1 MMYINFDDVNKFDF
15 AKVVF
20 TTKEL
25 DMSLFDDRKKLCE
38 DLNFNFDKLT
48 YNKQVHGNNV
58 VVIDKN
64 NIGNIQEADG
74 IITNIADVPIM
85 VFVADCVSIAFIDVK
100 NKVIGC
106 VHAGWRGTYKEI
118 SSIIINKMKT
128 IYNSKVENIKCI
140 IGPAIGSCCY
150 EVSYDLIEKFNTKF
164 TNLNENLYTIKD
176 EKYYLNLFKINEFVL
191 INNGIKKE
199 NIFNPNLCTYCDENR
214 FHSYRREN
222 TTSKRMAMVM
232 QIL

>member
-1 MMYINFDDVNKFDF
+1 MYIDFDDVNKCNFVK
-15 AKVVF
+15 ATF

-25 DMSLFDDRKKLCE
+25 DMSLLDDRKKLCK
-38 DLNFNFDKLT
+38 DLNFNFDNLT
-48 YNKQVHGNNV
+48 YNKQVHGNDV
-58 VVIDKN
+58 TIVGVN
-64 NIGNIQEADG
+64 NIGNIEEADG

-85 VFVADCVSIAFIDVK
+85 VFVADCVSIAFIDIE

-106 VHAGWRGTYKEI
+106 AHAGWRGTYKEI

-128 IYNSKVENIKCI
+128 IFKSKVENIKCI

-150 EVSYDLIEKFNTKF
+150 EVSYDLVEKFNTKF
-164 TNLNENLYTIKD
+164 TNSNESLYIIKD
-176 EKYYLNLFKINEFVL
+176 EKYYLDLFKINEFIL
-191 INNGIKKE
+191 MKNGIKRE
-199 NIFNPNLCTYCDENR
+199 NIFNSNLCTYCNENT

>member
-1 MMYINFDDVNKFDF
+1 MMYIDFDSANECDF

-25 DMSLFDDRKKLCE
+25 DMSIFDDRKKICK
-38 DLNFNFDKLT
+38 DLNFDFDNLT

-58 VVIDKN
+58 VIVDKN
-64 NIGNIQEADG
+64 NIGNIEEADG
-74 IITNIADVPIM
+74 IMTNIAGVPIM
-85 VFVADCVSIAFIDVK
+85 VFVADCVSIAFIDVE

-106 VHAGWRGTYKEI
+106 VHAGWRGTYEEI
-118 SSIIINKMKT
+118 STNIINKMKT
-128 IYNSKVENIKCI
+128 IFKSKDENIKCI

-150 EVSYDLIEKFNTKF
+150 EVSYDLVEKFNIKF
-164 TNLNENLYTIKD
+164 TNSNEKIYIMKD
-176 EKYYLNLFKINEFVL
+176 EKYYLDLFKINEYIL
-191 INNGIKKE
+191 IKNGIKRE
-199 NIFNPNLCTYCDENR
+199 NIFNPNLCTYCDENT

-222 TTSKRMAMVM
+222 TTSKRMGMVM

>member
-1 MMYINFDDVNKFDF
+1 MMYINFNDVNKYDF
-15 AKVVF
+15 TKVVF

-25 DMSLFDDRKKLCE
+25 DMSVLDDKKKLCE
-38 DLNFNFDKLT
+38 DQNFNFDNLT

-58 VVIDKN
+58 VIVDEH
-64 NIGNIQEADG
+64 NIGNIREADG
-74 IITNIADVPIM
+74 IITNIPNVPIM
-85 VFVADCVSIAFIDVK
+85 VFVADCVSIAFIDVE

-106 VHAGWRGTYKEI
+106 AHAGWRGTYEEI
-118 SSIIINKMKT
+118 SSIVIYKMKT
-128 IYNSKVENIKCI
+128 IFKSKSENIKCI

-150 EVSYDLIEKFNTKF
+150 EVSYDLVEKFNTKF
-164 TNLNENLYTIKD
+164 TNLNDNLYIIKD
-176 EKYYLNLFKINEFVL
+176 EKYYLDLFNINEFIL
-191 INNGIKKE
+191 MKNGIKRE
-199 NIFNPNLCTYCDENR
+199 NIFNPKLCTHCDENT

>member
-1 MMYINFDDVNKFDF
+1 MMYIDFDSDNKVDF

-25 DMSLFDDRKKLCE
+25 DMSVLDDKKSLCE
-38 DLNFNFDKLT
+38 DLNLNFENLT
-48 YNKQVHGNNV
+48 YNKQVHGND
-58 VVIDKN
+58 VVIVDKN

-74 IITNIADVPIM
+74 IITNIGDVPIM
-85 VFVADCVSIAFIDVK
+85 VFVADCVSIAFIDIE
-100 NKVIGC
+100 NKVIAC
-106 VHAGWRGTYKEI
+106 AHAGWRGTYKEI
-118 SSIIINKMKT
+118 ASIVIHKMKN
-128 IYNSKVENIKCI
+128 IFDSKAENIKCI

-150 EVSYDLIEKFNTKF
+150 EVSYDLVEKFNTKF
-164 TNLNENLYTIKD
+164 TNLNENLYIIKD
-176 EKYYLNLFKINEFVL
+176 EKYYLDLFKINEFIL
-191 INNGIKKE
+191 MKNGIKRE
-199 NIFNPNLCTYCDENR
+199 NIFNPNLCTYCDENT

>member
-1 MMYINFDDVNKFDF
+1 MYMDFDNLNKCDF
-15 AKVVF
+15 AKVIF

-25 DMSLFDDRKKLCE
+25 DMSIFEDRKKICKC
-38 DLNFNFDKLT
+38 LNFNFDNLT
-48 YNKQVHGNNV
+48 YNKQVHGND
-58 VVIDKN
+58 VVIVDKD
-64 NIGNIQEADG
+64 NIGNIEEADG

-85 VFVADCVSIAFIDVK
+85 IFVADCVSIAFIDIQ

-118 SSIIINKMKT
+118 SSIMINKMKT
-128 IYNSKVENIKCI
+128 VFKSNVENIKCV

-150 EVSYDLIEKFNTKF
+150 EVSHDLVEKFNEKF
-164 TNLNENLYTIKD
+164 TNSTENLYIIRG
-176 EKYYLNLFKINEFVL
+176 EKYYLDLFKINEFIL
-191 INNGIKKE
+191 MKNGIKRE
-199 NIFNPNLCTYCDENR
+199 NIFNPNLCTYCDENT